1 MVKLGSC
8 PISLLIANRGFL
20 IIITTPPS
28 LVDILSNLF
37 LAPFCVV
44 FMLSAC
50 AVFSKTCIE
59 FSVSSAND
67 VSEQLEVRKKA
78 VVIRLAE
85 EFRLKNDP
93 RCHSLHESNS
103 LIPTE
108 HHKCFE
114 TVQRR

>member
-1 MVKLGSC
+1 MVCPLMAKLGSC

-37 LAPFCVV
+37 LASFRVV

-67 VSEQLEVRKKA
+67 VSKQLETSHGSIPLVSSHLLR
-78 VVIRLAE
+78 
-85 EFRLKNDP
+85 FPNDLT
-93 RCHSLHESNS
+93 HDMYNNY
-103 LIPTE
+103 
-108 HHKCFE
+108 
-114 TVQRR
+114 